1 MKNNLDTLILYSCG
15 TCNLH
20 CKYCGIDKNPVLGK
34 IDEVLAESFK
44 GDYYFNQIKKY
55 FPNRG
60 QLRRIET
67 WGGEPFLHME
77 RVHHVLHQVI
87 NEYPYFDTMY
97 SSTNFSYPSWLN
109 QFFSLMEQFGKYPYR
124 DFKFELQLSVD
135 GPTEINDENRGRGT
149 TKKCLENYNKLIEA
163 LSKNKLPEN
172 VELSIALKATLDNN
186 NIHKLNN
193 KEAIIDYY
201 QWFEENFDKPFY
213 EACLPDRI
221 SYYTAHPNTAVPSPV
236 TKEDGLVFANV
247 CKLCREIEE
256 ENKEKHY
263 FKYRDIITFFAM
275 NNVSNELTYNY
286 PNYTCGTGYTMIG
299 LLPDGMISTCHEGF
313 THFIEEY
320 KKLASTSDRV
330 NTSTINFDKF
340 LNEEKLPFCVDEKG
354 FKEHCRK
361 MSLYNDNNAKARVGV
376 IASQIVGLALA
387 GQVDKRFLYSENAVK
402 GAIFIQNHTSYCIKD
417 NYTQTGSYL
426 TVPTG
431 LLKLLLNGAMDY
443 IQNGEE
449 LKIEKGDKCYGCG
462 LCK

>member
-20 CKYCGIDKNPVLGK
+20 CKYCGIDKNPVLGQ
-34 IDEVLAESFK
+34 IDNALAESFK

-77 RVHHVLHQVI
+77 RVHHVLRQVI
-87 NEYPYFDTMY
+87 EEYPYFDAMY
-97 SSTNFSYPSWLN
+97 SSTNFSYSSWLR
-109 QFFSLMEQFGKYPYR
+109 QFFNLMDVFGSYSYR
-124 DFKFELQLSVD
+124 DFRFELQLSVD
-135 GPTEINDENRGRGT
+135 GPTEINDENRGEGV
-149 TKKCLENYNKLIEA
+149 TKGCLENYNKLIEA
-163 LSKNKLPEN
+163 LTNGRLPDN
-172 VELSIALKATLDNN
+172 IELSICLKATLDNN
-186 NIHKLNN
+186 NIHQLNS
-193 KEAIIDYY
+193 KEAIINYY

-213 EACLPDRI
+213 EAHLPDNI
-221 SYYTAHPNTAVPSPV
+221 TFYTAHPNTAVPSPV
-236 TKEDGLVFANV
+236 TKEDGQVFANV
-247 CKLCREIEE
+247 CKMCREIEK
-256 ENKEKHY
+256 ENEKKHY
-263 FKYRDIITFFAM
+263 FNYRNQITFFAM
-275 NNVSNELTYNY
+275 ENASNALTYNY
-286 PNYTCGTGYTMIG
+286 SNFTCGTGYTMIG

-320 KKLASTSDRV
+320 KNIASTSDRV

-340 LNEEKLPFCVDEKG
+340 LNEEKLPFCVDEQG

-361 MSLYNDNNAKARVGV
+361 MAFYNADGAKARVGV
-376 IASQIVGLALA
+376 IATEVMSLAMA
-387 GQVDKRFLYSENAVK
+387 GQIDERFLSPENALK

-417 NYTQTGSYL
+417 NYSQTGSFL

-443 IQNGEE
+443 IQGDEE
-449 LKIEKGDKCYGCG
+449 LKINEGEKCYGCG
-462 LCK
+462 ICR